1 MPISALGVCSWS
13 LQPDSPEDLVK
24 RLELT
29 GLDHT
34 QIAMSP
40 AVSDRDRW
48 GNVIPILSEAG
59 ISIASGM
66 MAPVGEDYSSLES
79 IARTGGIRPSAIWPA
94 NEAMARAMA
103 VLAGTSGIELVT
115 LHAGFLP
122 HDREDQER
130 ASMVSRLRLLGSI
143 FSAQGCRL
151 GFETGQES
159 AATLLEVLDE
169 IDHASVGVNFDPA
182 NMILYGMGDPVEAV
196 EVLREHIFQIHIKD
210 ATASDVSGEWGTEMV
225 VGEGQVDWPR
235 FLSVVQSLD
244 QDVEAIIERESGSS
258 RVEDIR
264 TAVDLLREHVDVE
277 TP

>member
-29 GLDHT
+29 GLNRT
-34 QIAMSP
+34 QLALTP

-48 GNVIPILSEAG
+48 GGVIAAVVEAG
-59 ISIASGM
+59 MSIASGM
-66 MAPVGEDYSSLES
+66 MAPVGEDYTTLDS
-79 IARTGGIRPSAIWPA
+79 IARTGGIRPSATWPA

-103 VLAGTSGIELVT
+103 VLAGRSGIELIT

-122 HDREDQER
+122 HDPDDPDR

-143 FSAQGCRL
+143 FSEQGCRL

-169 IDHASVGVNFDPA
+169 IGHPGIGVNFDPA

-196 EVLREHIFQIHIKD
+196 AVLEDHILQIHIKD
-210 ATASDVSGEWGTEMV
+210 ATAASAPGEWGAEV
-225 VGEGQVDWPR
+225 PVGEGEVDWPG
-235 FLSVVQSLD
+235 FLKAVQSLD
-244 QDVEAIIERESGSS
+244 RDVEAIIEREAGSN
-258 RVEDIR
+258 RVDDIR
-264 TAVDLLREHVDVE
+264 AAVQVVRSHVDLGNS
-277 TP
+277 

>member
-13 LQPDSPEDLVK
+13 LQPESPEDLVK

-29 GLDHT
+29 GLNRT
-34 QIAMSP
+34 QLALTP

-48 GNVIPILSEAG
+48 GGVIAAVVEG
-59 ISIASGM
+59 GMSIASGM
-66 MAPVGEDYSSLES
+66 MAPVGEDYTTLDS
-79 IARTGGIRPSAIWPA
+79 IARTGGIRPSATWPA

-103 VLAGTSGIELVT
+103 VLAGRSGIELIT

-122 HDREDQER
+122 HDPDDPDR

-143 FSAQGCRL
+143 FSEQGCRL

-169 IDHASVGVNFDPA
+169 IGHPGIGVNFDPA

-196 EVLREHIFQIHIKD
+196 AVLEDHILQIHIKD
-210 ATASDVSGEWGTEMV
+210 ATAASAPGEWGAEV
-225 VGEGQVDWPR
+225 PVGEGDVDWPG
-235 FLSVVQSLD
+235 FLKAVQSLD
-244 QDVEAIIERESGSS
+244 RDVEAIIEREAGSN
-258 RVEDIR
+258 RVDDIR
-264 TAVDLLREHVDVE
+264 AAVQVVRSHVDLGNS
-277 TP
+277 